1 MQYQQYSSDGR
12 SLSPSTVSLRVR
24 FAPDVC
30 PISLRGV
37 VMCNRTT
44 LTLLQESSSM
54 STYNNSPRYTQ
65 RPEEVNRQ
73 YGNNGAAPQ
82 HRFLGVCSVPL
93 LQFFRQD
100 KRVSI
105 TRGATFLFDNAAVTS
120 DIQLAG
126 GSSRD
131 SNPGLWENLVMQCHS
146 MAEAD
151 LLVEALVQGHA
162 EEILNPP
169 LMPDNVSEVLRSRST
184 SRRRGRPQSS
194 EEDISPVSRD
204 ALPPPPP
211 RRHSPVEE
219 ERRSPKPKPRRSP
232 STVSTRSSS
241 HRHRKQKKV
250 IPEEEVEDMFREFMK
265 FEHHRQHL
273 LLYMHKELVH
283 QAYNAAEAGVLA
295 AEASKTYSAAEK
307 ERLQQIEDKLNE
319 TEELYKEVKAERERL
334 NKAKK
339 ELEEER
345 RRMANE
351 KPPRAAAQPAT
362 ATRNMPPPQDYE
374 ESYLGHLPSNANLAE
389 RELRR
394 VIPGRSW
401 ESAFF
406 PECEDDVRH
415 GAIIDIATAT
425 KLPRSLISLQQ
436 VKPITRDNNEEE
448 RRKNSKGKKKNSR
461 QKGYENFSS
470 DDDDLEEGLLVVAK
484 VKYNEETHDG
494 DAVERR
500 LNRCGFPLLEQM
512 YANRDAFHAVKEEK
526 RRKDP
531 RLRDKH
537 SADRRAIRDGSR
549 SSSVTSSSHR
559 GSSHGHRH
567 RRPGA
572 ENGYDKHRGDDK
584 PRRGQP
590 AITDAPAYPHDSQG
604 PYQQQRD
611 PAYRAPPQN
620 GAAFPSQGYPGSDPW
635 YGRQPQPQPS
645 SSNAG
650 SRPTNSSVSPYQ
662 QYPYSVQPQQ
672 PISNGY
678 GYGGG
683 SSYPS
688 AGRAPGNAVA
698 PYPGANRPLTSST
711 PTLGLLQSNEAVDRA
726 VVEVAE
732 ARQRRIIMTAHRHRL
747 ALLELQERERTERRR
762 LEREQEPLE
771 RLAIQS
777 KAQPLKY
784 YPDAQQAV
792 LKAEALHRDKIYR
805 SEDQARQKLQYQ
817 GGQLMAKGVVRARE
831 ALFKDENAER
841 VLIESEALSK
851 TLDLIAY
858 DQRYRDREAANRI
871 NRNREQ
877 ARRKEQ
883 MFEQLFESLMESE
896 REERQTIVRSEARL
910 RPVLRQEMQD
920 EEEALR
926 EKKILKEKEILQQQK
941 EEQNRL
947 MEKEQQYRREV
958 EEDEER
964 ARERLR
970 LSEQEEHQRQKQLED
985 ERAILTPNYRDP
997 SAMGNGNNHKTAD
1010 LTSRESTYTE
1020 GDSSYS
1026 RRRRLDSQRRVKP
1039 FHYMTFSPEDMD
1051 FKPNAESAIEGILG
1065 CTINRNL
1072 EVVEIS
1078 RRLPKATD
1086 EEGEFQAGDMIL
1098 DASGQ
1103 SLHSISHLREVLSH
1117 RIMLIQEE
1125 ARMEFPDIPEEE
1137 LTTNPAL
1144 QKYIEVL
1151 CEHHNFLMQVLR
1163 GCDIYQLIVKS

>member
-1 MQYQQYSSDGR
+1 
-12 SLSPSTVSLRVR
+12 
-24 FAPDVC
+24 
-30 PISLRGV
+30 
-37 VMCNRTT
+37 MCNRTT
-44 LTLLQESSSM
+44 LTLLQDSSSHANYR
-54 STYNNSPRYTQ
+54 SSRYTQ
-65 RPEEVNRQ
+65 RPEDMNRH
-73 YGNNGAAPQ
+73 GGESAGQ

-100 KRVSI
+100 QRVSI

-131 SNPGLWENLVMQCHS
+131 SNPGLWENLVMQCGS

-151 LLVEALVQGHA
+151 VLVEALVQGHA

-169 LMPDNVSEVLRSRST
+169 IMPDNVSEVLRSRSA

-194 EEDISPVSRD
+194 EEEISPVSRD
-204 ALPPPPP
+204 ALPPPP
-211 RRHSPVEE
+211 RRTPPPVEE
-219 ERRSPKPKPRRSP
+219 ERRSPKPRPRRSP
-232 STVSTRSSS
+232 STVSTRSTS
-241 HRHRKQKKV
+241 HHRRRPKM
-250 IPEEEVEDMFREFMK
+250 IPEEDVEDMFRRFMK

-319 TEELYKEVKAERERL
+319 TEELYKEVKAQKERL
-334 NKAKK
+334 DKAKK
-339 ELEEER
+339 ALDEDR
-345 RRMANE
+345 RRMADG
-351 KPPRAAAQPAT
+351 KARDAAPAAAP
-362 ATRNMPPPQDYE
+362 RNVPPPQDYD
-374 ESYLGHLPSNANLAE
+374 ESFLGHLPSNANVAE
-389 RELRR
+389 RQLRR

-401 ESAFF
+401 KSCFF
-406 PECEDDVRH
+406 PECEEEVRH
-415 GAIIDIATAT
+415 GAVIDIATAT
-425 KLPRSLISLQQ
+425 KLPRSLITLQQ
-436 VKPITRDNNEEE
+436 VKPISRSEVEEP
-448 RRKNSKGKKKNSR
+448 RKSGSKRHHKKKSSHRN
-461 QKGYENFSS
+461 GYADSSSS
-470 DDDDLEEGLLVVAK
+470 DDEEVEPEEGLLVVAK
-484 VKYNEETHDG
+484 VKFNEDTHDG
-494 DAVERR
+494 DTVERR
-500 LNRCGFPLLEQM
+500 LNRCGFALLEQM
-512 YANRDAFHAVKEEK
+512 YAHRDAFQALKEEK
-526 RRKDP
+526 RAKDP
-531 RLRDKH
+531 KAIKEKH
-537 SADRRAIRDGSR
+537 AADRRDAIRHGKHLDGSSR
-549 SSSVTSSSHR
+549 STSVTSSSNR
-559 GSSHGHRH
+559 GSSSHGHRH
-567 RRPGA
+567 RRPNDDAVSSGRSHPNRYDNQPGYSGGRPRQGYGQQPPTAIADGPYRQGGGGA
-572 ENGYDKHRGDDK
+572 PSSAPYAAPRDPYRSPQQQNGPAGGQQRPPYQTYPNTTYPSAYAYG
-584 PRRGQP
+584 GQP
-590 AITDAPAYPHDSQG
+590 PASAQHNGHGYGGSNPYSVG
-604 PYQQQRD
+604 P
-611 PAYRAPPQN
+611 AT
-620 GAAFPSQGYPGSDPW
+620 
-635 YGRQPQPQPS
+635 
-645 SSNAG
+645 AG
-650 SRPTNSSVSPYQ
+650 SRSP
-662 QYPYSVQPQQ
+662 
-672 PISNGY
+672 GTT
-678 GYGGG
+678 
-683 SSYPS
+683 
-688 AGRAPGNAVA
+688 ALA
-698 PYPGANRPLTSST
+698 PYENANRPLTSSSSSA

-747 ALLELQERERTERRR
+747 SLLELQQRERAERRR
-762 LEREQEPLE
+762 LEQEQEPLE
-771 RLAIQS
+771 RLVIQS
-777 KAQPLKY
+777 QAQPLKY
-784 YPDAQQAV
+784 FPEAQQAV

-805 SEDQARQKLQYQ
+805 SEDQARQKLQFQ
-817 GGQLMAKGVVRARE
+817 GGQLMAKGVSRARE
-831 ALFKDENAER
+831 ALFKDEYAER

-851 TLDLIAY
+851 TLDIIAY
-858 DQRYRDREAANRI
+858 DQRHRDREAANRV
-871 NRNREQ
+871 NRSREQ

-883 MFEQLFESLMESE
+883 MFDQMFESLFESE

-910 RPVLRQEMQD
+910 RPVLRQEMID
-920 EEEALR
+920 EEEVIR
-926 EKKILKEKEILQQQK
+926 EKKKLKEEEALQQQK
-941 EEQNRL
+941 EEQSRL
-947 MEKEQQYRREV
+947 MDREQQYRREV

-964 ARERLR
+964 ARQRLR
-970 LSEQEEHQRQKQLED
+970 LSQQEEHQRQKQLEE
-985 ERAILTPNYRDP
+985 ERTILTPNYRDP
-997 SAMGNGNNHKTAD
+997 STSNGNGNHKPAD
-1010 LTSRESTYTE
+1010 VTSRESTYTE

-1078 RRLPKATD
+1078 RRLPKAAD